1 MTSILFIVFLPLLA
15 AIVAGFANKSFGAI
29 LPKVVTTGALFAS
42 CALSWPIFIHYLG
55 GGEATVTPV
64 LDFIH
69 SGDLSVNWSLRVDAL
84 TAVMLVVVTSVS
96 ALVHLYSWGYM
107 EEDPDQPRF
116 FAYLSLF
123 TFAMLMLVTANNLV
137 QMFFGWEGVG
147 LASYLLIGFWFRKPS
162 ANAAAIKAFVVN
174 RVGDLGFMLGIFGT
188 YLVFHTISIPEILRL
203 APGMMGST
211 IGFWGYRVDT
221 MTLLCLLLFV
231 GAMGKS
237 AQLGLHTWLPDAMEG
252 PTPVSALIHAATM
265 VTAGVFMVCRL
276 SPMFETSPFA
286 LHVVMTVGAAT
297 CLFAATVGL
306 VQTDIKRV
314 IAYSTCSQL
323 GYMFF
328 AAGCGAYGAAMF
340 HLFTHAFFKALLF
353 LGAGSVIHAMHHEQD
368 MRYYGGLRKSIP
380 ITFWGMMAG
389 TLAITGVGIPAVFG
403 NPLAI
408 GFAGFHS
415 KDAIIEAAWAS
426 GNHGASIVGIIVALL
441 TSFYS
446 WRLMFLTFW
455 GKPRWEQSE
464 HIQHALHDAHGHGHD
479 DAHAGHD
486 DHGTTAAHAHHG
498 EAAEEGAGSEPDHA
512 HAVDAHPVFTT
523 HGDGTGGYHPH
534 ESPFPMLIPLVLLSV
549 GAVLAGFVF
558 HPYFIDPTAGT
569 SYWHGSIAFREHL
582 MESMEE
588 LPLGVKLS
596 ATIAMLAGLAGAYIF
611 YIRAPSAPRK
621 LAETYAPIYDFILH
635 KWYFDELYN
644 LLFVRPAFAIGR
656 FFWHRGDEKTINRF
670 GPDGSAWIVAQ
681 GSRVAGKLQT
691 GYVYTYAFV
700 MLLGLTGAVT
710 WAITR

>member
-1 MTSILFIVFLPLLA
+1 MILFIVFLPLLA
-15 AIVAGFANKSFGAI
+15 AAVAGLGNRLIGNVPAK
-29 LPKVVTTGALFAS
+29 LVTTGALFA
-42 CALSWPIFIHYLG
+42 AAGLSWVIFTGFLTGTAVAVPTHV
-55 GGEATVTPV
+55 ATWIV
-64 LDFIH
+64 
-69 SGDLSVNWSLRVDAL
+69 SGSMRADWSLNVDAL
-84 TAVMLVVVTSVS
+84 TAVMLVVITTVS

-107 EEDPDQPRF
+107 AEDDSQPRF

-123 TFAMLMLVTANNLV
+123 TFAMLMLVTADTLV

-188 YLVFHTISIPEILRL
+188 YLVFDTVSIPAILHA
-203 APGMMGST
+203 APHMAGST
-211 IGFWGYRVDT
+211 IGFLGQRWDT
-221 MTLLCLLLFV
+221 MTVLCLLLFV

-276 SPMFETSPFA
+276 SPMFETSPDA
-286 LHVVMTVGAAT
+286 LAVVRVVGAAT
-297 CLFAATVGL
+297 CLFAATVGM

-328 AAGCGAYGAAMF
+328 AAGIGAYGAAMF

-380 ITFWGMMAG
+380 LTFWAMLLG
-389 TLAITGVGIPAVFG
+389 TLAITGVGIEGLF
-403 NPLAI
+403 
-408 GFAGFHS
+408 GFAGFYS
-415 KDAIIEAAWAS
+415 KDAIITASWAANQKGTWFV
-426 GNHGASIVGIIVALL
+426 GALVALL

-455 GKPRWEQSE
+455 GAPRWAASE
-464 HIQHALHDAHGHGHD
+464 HIQHALHDAHGD
-479 DAHAGHD
+479 GHD
-486 DHGTTAAHAHHG
+486 DHHPK
-498 EAAEEGAGSEPDHA
+498 AEDAGDEPD
-512 HAVDAHPVFTT
+512 V
-523 HGDGTGGYHPH
+523 HGPAQQDLPAGTGGYHPH
-534 ESPFPMLIPLVLLSV
+534 ESPWTMLAPLGLLSL
-549 GAVLAGFVF
+549 GAVFAGFVF
-558 HPYFIDPTAGT
+558 QHIFIAPDAGEHFWRGT
-569 SYWHGSIAFREHL
+569 IAFRDAL
-582 MESMEE
+582 MEGIEQV
-588 LPLGVKLS
+588 PAPIALS
-596 ATIAMLAGLAGAYIF
+596 ATIAMLLGLSGAWYAYIRNPGF
-611 YIRAPSAPRK
+611 PAAVARH
-621 LAETYAPIYDFILH
+621 LEVIYDFLLH
-635 KWYFDELYN
+635 KWYFDELYH

-656 FFWHRGDEKTINRF
+656 LLWHRGDERTIDRF
-670 GPDGSAWIVAQ
+670 GPNGVAALAAF
-681 GSRVAGKLQT
+681 GSRVAGRMQT
-691 GYVYTYAFV
+691 GYLYTYAFV

>member
-1 MTSILFIVFLPLLA
+1 MILFIVFLPLFA
-15 AIVAGFANKSFGAI
+15 AAVAGLGNRLIGNGPAK
-29 LPKVVTTGALFAS
+29 LVTTGALFAS
-42 CALSWPIFIHYLG
+42 CALSWVIFTGFLRGTAVAGPTHV
-55 GGEATVTPV
+55 ATWIV
-64 LDFIH
+64 
-69 SGDLSVNWSLRVDAL
+69 SGAMQADWSLNVDAL
-84 TAVMLVVVTSVS
+84 TAVMLVVITTVS

-107 EEDPDQPRF
+107 AEDDSQPRF

-123 TFAMLMLVTANNLV
+123 TFAMLMLVTADTLV

-188 YLVFHTISIPEILRL
+188 YLVFGTVSIPAILHA
-203 APGMMGST
+203 APGMAGST
-211 IGFWGYRVDT
+211 IGFLGGQFDT
-221 MTLLCLLLFV
+221 MTVLCLLLFV

-276 SPMFETSPFA
+276 SPMFETSPEA
-286 LHVVMTVGAAT
+286 LGVVRVVGAAT
-297 CLFAATVGL
+297 CLFAATVGM

-328 AAGCGAYGAAMF
+328 AAGIGAYGAAMF

-368 MRYYGGLRKSIP
+368 MRYYGALRKSIP
-380 ITFWGMMAG
+380 LTFWAMLLG
-389 TLAITGVGIPAVFG
+389 TLAITGVGVPFVDV
-403 NPLAI
+403 

-415 KDAIIEAAWAS
+415 KDAIIAAGWAS
-426 GNHGASIVGIIVALL
+426 GWTGTWFVGTLVALI

-455 GKPRWEQSE
+455 GTPRWAASE
-464 HIQHALHDAHGHGHD
+464 HIQHALHDSHGHGDHAASED
-479 DAHAGHD
+479 AGHAPSV
-486 DHGTTAAHAHHG
+486 HEPAQG
-498 EAAEEGAGSEPDHA
+498 ELP
-512 HAVDAHPVFTT
+512 T
-523 HGDGTGGYHPH
+523 GTGGYSPH
-534 ESPFPMLIPLVLLSV
+534 ESPLSMLVPLAILSL
-549 GAVLAGFVF
+549 GAVFAGFVF
-558 HPYFIDPTAGT
+558 HGFFISPEAGER
-569 SYWHGSIAFREHL
+569 YWHGTIAFRERL
-582 MESMEE
+582 MEATEAV
-588 LPLGVKLS
+588 PWPIALS
-596 ATIAMLAGLAGAYIF
+596 ATGAMLLGLLGAWYAYIRNPGLPVAVTRHF
-611 YIRAPSAPRK
+611 AVV
-621 LAETYAPIYDFILH
+621 YDFLAH
-635 KWYFDELYN
+635 KWYFDELYS
-644 LLFVRPAFAIGR
+644 LLFLRPAFAIGR
-656 FFWHRGDEKTINRF
+656 LLWHRGDEATIDRF
-670 GPDGSAWIVAQ
+670 GPNGVAAVAAF
-681 GSRVAGKLQT
+681 GSRVAGRMQT
-691 GYVYTYAFV
+691 GYLYTYAFV